1 MMVAEDR
8 IQEAVYAILDS
19 IGEDPSREGLRETP
33 RRVARMYA
41 ELFSGIGVDP
51 RSALDT
57 IFEDEGQSGE
67 TVTLRDMPFFS
78 VCEHH
83 LLPFHGYA
91 HVGYIPDGKIVG
103 ASKLARALE
112 VVARRPQLQERIGTQ
127 LASAIH
133 DVLTPGGTAVVIE
146 AEHLCMSMRGVK
158 KQGARIVTT
167 ATRGSFANGGI
178 SKGEFL
184 ALLHRRTG

>member
-1 MMVAEDR
+1 MIDQNIIR
-8 IQEAVYAILDS
+8 NAVTSILS
-19 IGEDPSREGLRETP
+19 AIGEDVNREGLVKTP
-33 RRVARMYA
+33 DRVARMYA

-57 IFEDEGQSGE
+57 IFEDEDQSGE

-112 VVARRPQLQERIGTQ
+112 VVARRPQLQERMGTQ

-133 DVLTPGGTAVVIE
+133 DVLTPAGTAVVIE

-167 ATRGSFANGGI
+167 ATRGSFANTGI